1 MKLQSITTFL
11 LATALWAGPIAQAKD
26 KHAHDEKPPTASADP
41 AKGQGD
47 EHHDEVKLSAAAV
60 AQNGIQIGKAEARSL
75 ASSFVAP
82 ARVSFNTEAMAH
94 VGSVVSGRVV
104 EIRVRVGDRVKK
116 DDVLLVVESP
126 ELGRSQSDY
135 LQKRTAAEVAAASIA
150 PAKDSYD
157 RAKKLYDESKGIAL
171 AEVQKR
177 EVEYRAAVGNKATA
191 DGAQQAAENE
201 LHLLGVT
208 DEEVKKLVETRE
220 IRPRHA
226 IRAAI
231 AGQVIDRE
239 VTLGELVSP
248 AKEKLLVIADTSSY
262 WILAEVPE
270 GRLDQVTTGSSAEI
284 TLAALANVRIKGEVS
299 LISAEVDPTTR
310 TARVR
315 IVVENGKEQLKPG
328 MFAQAILFGPT
339 EQNVL
344 TVPQDA
350 VQTVEG
356 KPSVFVPVEGE
367 PNTFARR
374 EVVVGKAIGGFM
386 HVLSGI
392 KENDAI
398 VVVGTFILK
407 AELGKGEAGHEH

>member
-1 MKLQSITTFL
+1 MKLKSIRSIVV
-11 LATALWAGPIAQAKD
+11 AAALCGSIVARAEE
-26 KHAHDEKPPTASADP
+26 KHEHDEKSQTTPGASPKEHA
-41 AKGQGD
+41 D
-47 EHHDEVKLSAAAV
+47 EHHDEVKLSALAV
-60 AQNGIQIGKAEARSL
+60 TQNGIQVGKVEARSL

-104 EIRVRVGDRVKK
+104 DIRVRVGDRVKK
-116 DDVLLVVESP
+116 DDVLLEVESP
-126 ELGRSQSDY
+126 ELGRSQSEY
-135 LQKRTAAEVAAASIA
+135 LQRRTAAEVAAAGIA
-150 PAKDSYD
+150 PAKDSYE

-201 LHLLGVT
+201 LHLLGVKNE
-208 DEEVKKLVETRE
+208 DVKKLIETRE
-220 IRPRHA
+220 ISPRHA

-231 AGQVIDRE
+231 AGTVIDRE
-239 VTLGELVSP
+239 VTLGELVAP
-248 AKEKLLVIADTSSY
+248 EKEKLLVIADTSSF

-270 GRLDQVTTGSSAEI
+270 GRLDQVKVGSAAEVS
-284 TLAALANVRIKGEVS
+284 LAALADVRIKGEVS

-315 IVVENGKEQLKPG
+315 IVVENSKDQLKPG
-328 MFAQAILFGPT
+328 MFAQAILFGPK

-344 TVPQDA
+344 AVPQDA

-356 KPSVFVPVEGE
+356 KPSVFVPVDGE

-374 EVVVGKAIGGFM
+374 EVSVGKAVGGF
-386 HVLSGI
+386 LPISSGL

-398 VVVGTFILK
+398 VVVGAFILK
-407 AELGKGEAGHEH
+407 AELGKGEASHEH